1 MRYLWITSF
10 AMMAIGILLIL
21 GYLAGL
27 LEIFALLAGVL
38 TIWAGIVKLIVLR
51 IWQKNIHAQ
60 GEREGRVVA
69 STTTPT
75 AGRR

>member
-1 MRYLWITSF
+1 MF
-10 AMMAIGILLIL
+10 AVGVLLIA
-21 GYLAGL
+21 GYLTGL

-60 GEREGRVVA
+60 GEREGRLVA
-69 STTTPT
+69 PATAPT